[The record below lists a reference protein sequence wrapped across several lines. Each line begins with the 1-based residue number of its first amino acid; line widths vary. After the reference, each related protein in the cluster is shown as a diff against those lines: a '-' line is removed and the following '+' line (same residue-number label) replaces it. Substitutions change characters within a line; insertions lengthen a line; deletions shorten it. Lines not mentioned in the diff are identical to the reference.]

1 MKITLIDI
9 SEKDNVH
16 KFEISDRFEINDRIV
31 TRKVHFDKNEGL
43 YIVYKGKKYFMWE
56 IFHKETRGRI

>member
-16 KFEISDRFEINDRIV
+16 KFEINNGFETDDKIV

-56 IFHKETRGRI
+56 IFHKERR

>member
-1 MKITLIDI
+1 MKITLIVI

-16 KFEISDRFEINDRIV
+16 KFEINDRIV

-56 IFHKETRGRI
+56 IFHKEKMR

>member
-16 KFEISDRFEINDRIV
+16 KFEINDRIV

-56 IFHKETRGRI
+56 IFHKEKRG

>member
-1 MKITLIDI
+1 MKITLIEI

-16 KFEISDRFEINDRIV
+16 KFEINDRIV

-56 IFHKETRGRI
+56 IFHKEKRK